1 MKTKL
6 LFAVFLTMSLIGC
19 SGSAPSANSSSQ
31 TPAVV
36 ITPFVPLAATVA
48 AKQVNYAPTFFD
60 SIGVGLGC
68 TNLTNKTVYVL
79 PNSETYASTGVSELA
94 QQQAAEYAEA
104 AIISIRNTFGLLS
117 SVGFQNTR
125 VQICVQP
132 AKIGS
137 AVGVGASKGF
147 TGVSSDST
155 SIETSYL
162 VNDYDLYKKLI
173 KHELVHTYQLG
184 TLQGS
189 FGGAPTWFSEGLAE
203 YVASGLSNKPKSD
216 ILSLLASKNP
226 LTILDFSMGS
236 TTFNYYPA
244 FQDTIGYL
252 YNSNGAKNS
261 LIQVPALMSA
271 IRTATTNQ
279 LAVCNAAGTCATAT
293 LDAFTIAFENTIKE
307 ADGTLM
313 KLNAGTNNLK
323 DSVIAR
329 LTSFL

>member
-1 MKTKL
+1 MKTNF
-6 LFAVFLTMSLIGC
+6 LFAVLLTLSLVGC
-19 SGSAPSANSSSQ
+19 SGSAPSTNGAS
-31 TPAVV
+31 TAKVAV
-36 ITPFVPLAATVA
+36 ITPFVPLATTVA
-48 AKQVNYAPTFFD
+48 AKQVNYATNFFD

-94 QQQAAEYAEA
+94 QQQAAEYAEV
-104 AIISIRNTFGLLS
+104 AIISLRNTLGLLS

-137 AVGVGASKGF
+137 AVGVGAAKGF

-162 VNDYDLYKKLI
+162 VNDYELYKRLI

-203 YVASGLSNKPKSD
+203 YVANGLSIKPKAD
-216 ILSLLASKNP
+216 ILSLLANKNP
-226 LTILDFSMGS
+226 LTILDVSMGS
-236 TTFNYYPA
+236 SVLNYYPS
-244 FQDTIGYL
+244 FQDTVGYL

-279 LAVCNAAGTCATAT
+279 LAICNAAGTCATAT
-293 LDAFTIAFENTIKE
+293 LDAFTIAFENTVKE

-313 KLNAGTNNLK
+313 KLNTGTNNLK
-323 DSVIAR
+323 DSIIAR